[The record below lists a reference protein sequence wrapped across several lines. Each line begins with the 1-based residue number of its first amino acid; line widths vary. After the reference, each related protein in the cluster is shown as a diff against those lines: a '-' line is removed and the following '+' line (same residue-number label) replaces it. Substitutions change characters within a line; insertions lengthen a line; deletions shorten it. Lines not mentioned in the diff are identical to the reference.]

1 MNKWIKRLANALL
14 SISISVLKFVVNMM
28 IIGISFVTKKN
39 IPTIK
44 TTKQK
49 STEMEES
56 IEGSHHVVNQ
66 YNSQVEWSED
76 PKIKERDLLD

>member
-1 MNKWIKRLANALL
+1 
-14 SISISVLKFVVNMM
+14 MM

-44 TTKQK
+44 ITKQK
-49 STEMEES
+49 IDSEVEVNEMEES
-56 IEGSHHVVNQ
+56 ILRSHHVVNEFDNQ